1 MVILEVDNVRRVN
14 TMKRVDN
21 VRAKLENFG
30 VDALLVTNMYNVRYL
45 ANFTGTTG
53 LAVITK
59 DNAYFITDFRY
70 TEQAAEQAQ
79 GLEIIKNEGL
89 IYEEVAKI
97 IEKDQIKCLGFE
109 ETNITYATYTKIN
122 DIIKCELKPITG
134 LVEKL
139 REVKTDDEIDII
151 QEAVNIAEKAYDY
164 ILGFVKPGV
173 TEIEVANELDFY
185 MRKLGAKEVS
195 FDTIVASGIRSAMP
209 HGVASDK
216 IIEHG
221 DMVTIDFGCYYKG
234 YVSDMTRT
242 FAVGDPGE
250 ELKEIYEIVY
260 QANKKVAESAKAG
273 MTGAELDA
281 IARDYITDHGYG
293 EAFGHTTGHGI
304 GLEVH
309 EGPAISFRNEEELVV
324 NNVITNEPGIYIP
337 GLGGVRIEDD
347 LVITEDGNFN
357 LMSSAKE
364 LIIIEPNI

>member
-1 MVILEVDNVRRVN
+1 
-14 TMKRVDN
+14 MKRVDN
-21 VRAKLENFG
+21 VRIKLEEMG
-30 VDALLVTNMYNVRYL
+30 LDALLVTNMYNVRYL

-53 LAVITK
+53 LVMITK
-59 DNAYFITDFRY
+59 DKAYFVTDFRY

-79 GLEIIKNEGL
+79 DFEIVKNEGL

-97 IEKDQIKCLGFE
+97 VEKDHIQKLGFE
-109 ETNITYATYTKIN
+109 DTNITYATFTKIN
-122 DIIKCELKPITG
+122 EIIDCELKPVTG

-139 REVKTDDEIDII
+139 REVKTEDEIEII
-151 QEAVNIAEKAYDY
+151 QEAVNIAEKGFDY
-164 ILGFVKPGV
+164 ILGFVKPGI

-185 MRKLGAKEVS
+185 MRKLGATEVS

-216 IIEHG
+216 IIENG

-260 QANKKVAESAKAG
+260 EANKKVADVAKPG

-281 IARDYITDHGYG
+281 VARDYITSNGYG

-304 GLEVH
+304 GLEIH
-309 EGPAISFRNEEELVV
+309 EGPAISFRNEEELVE

-347 LVITEDGNFN
+347 LVITKDGNYN
-357 LMSSAKE
+357 LMSSPKE

>member
-1 MVILEVDNVRRVN
+1 
-14 TMKRVDN
+14 MKRVDN
-21 VRAKLENFG
+21 VRKKLEEKG
-30 VDALLVTNMYNVRYL
+30 LEALLVTNMYNVRYL

-59 DNAYFITDFRY
+59 DKAYFVTDFRY

-79 GLEIIKNEGL
+79 GFEIIKNEGL

-97 IEKDQIKCLGFE
+97 VEKDHIKNLGFE
-109 ETNITYATYTKIN
+109 DTNITYSTFTKIN
-122 DIIKCELKPITG
+122 ELIDCELKPVTG
-134 LVEKL
+134 LIEKL
-139 REVKTDDEIDII
+139 REVKTEDEIEII
-151 QEAVNIAEKAYDY
+151 QEAVNIAEKGFDY
-164 ILGFVKPGV
+164 ILGFIKPGI

-185 MRKLGAKEVS
+185 MRKLGATEVS
-195 FDTIVASGIRSAMP
+195 FDTIVASGVRSAMP

-216 IIEHG
+216 IIENG

-250 ELKEIYEIVY
+250 KLKEIYEIVY
-260 QANKKVAESAKAG
+260 QANKKVTEAAKPG

-281 IARDYITDHGYG
+281 VARDYITAHGYG
-293 EAFGHTTGHGI
+293 DAFGHTTGHGI
-304 GLEVH
+304 GLEIH
-309 EGPAISFRNEEELVV
+309 EGPAISFRNEEELVE

-347 LVITEDGNFN
+347 LVITKEGNYN
-357 LMSSAKE
+357 LMSSSKE